1 MQVTGRRNDF
11 IAQVALVWLREEY
24 CMELWA
30 PAYSAP
36 RGIVKSAK
44 VAEAGGWI
52 GLSVV
57 NSRTFDWESV
67 PWMR

>member
-1 MQVTGRRNDF
+1 
-11 IAQVALVWLREEY
+11 
-24 CMELWA
+24 MELWA

-57 NSRTFDWESV
+57 NSRTFDWEIV